1 MIKIPIDYTQLGEG
15 FADPVLAIWNSIVSI
30 LPGIVFALLTIVLGY
45 IVGSFVGWIIKHA
58 LQKVKLD
65 DWLVKI
71 GRADSLGGL
80 KVSNISGRLIKWWI
94 IIAFLAPAAD
104 WLELGQLSNLLQ
116 NIALWAPNL
125 IAGIVI
131 VLAGLIV
138 ADFFADSAARA
149 KKLKGIHAISSII
162 RIVTII
168 FFADIALRQIGISIV
183 LAETVI
189 LIIIGG
195 IVLALAIG
203 FGLGLRKEA
212 EIMIREWRGKFK

>member
-45 IVGSFVGWIIKHA
+45 IIGTFVGWIIKRA

-80 KVSNISGRLIKWWI
+80 KVSNISGKLIKWWI

-131 VLAGLIV
+131 VIAGLIV

-212 EIMIREWRGKFK
+212 EIMIREWREKFK

>member
-15 FADPVLAIWNSIVSI
+15 FADPVLTIWNSIVSI

-45 IVGSFVGWIIKHA
+45 IIGTFVGWIIKRA

-80 KVSNISGRLIKWWI
+80 KVSNISGKLIKWWI

-138 ADFFADSAARA
+138 ADFFADSAAHA
-149 KKLKGIHAISSII
+149 KKLKGIHAISSFI

-183 LAETVI
+183 LAETAI

-212 EIMIREWRGKFK
+212 EIMIREWREKFK